1 MGRIQADG
9 RDAGPMKKVLLTG
22 ASGFLGRWLVPALLR
37 EGHAVVAAA
46 RSAEAL
52 PEDKAMVVPLDV
64 TDRESF
70 AQLPAGIDTIIHAA
84 TLRPNEQAG
93 WVGVAAAIE
102 ANILGTLYLL
112 EYAAA
117 HHTQKIVYC
126 STLAVYGLPQRLPIR
141 EDGPTYPIQAP
152 DSHYAISKL
161 AGELLCTRAHV
172 ERRVS
177 CLCLRLARIY
187 GPGENPNSLLS
198 RWIREAREGREIVVH
213 GNGERSLDFIY
224 IEDAVRSICL
234 AVRAEGVDGI
244 VNVGSGVEVT
254 WRLLAEN
261 VVELFSPAGRRTAI
275 RYISHGDQTRCYLD
289 VEKARA
295 ALGFTTRFS
304 IVEGLK
310 TWKSLEDRK
319 ISSTAQIG

>member
-1 MGRIQADG
+1 
-9 RDAGPMKKVLLTG
+9 MKKVLVTG
-22 ASGFLGRWLVPALLR
+22 ASGFLGGWFVQALLR
-37 EGHAVVAAA
+37 EGHSVVAAA
-46 RSAEAL
+46 RKPVAFPKSEATI
-52 PEDKAMVVPLDV
+52 VPLDV
-64 TDRESF
+64 TQRESF
-70 AQLPAGIDTIIHAA
+70 AELPGGIDTIIHAGA
-84 TLRPNEQAG
+84 SRPTEQAG
-93 WVGVAAAIE
+93 WAGVAAAIQ
-102 ANILGTLYLL
+102 ANVLGTLHVL
-112 EYAAA
+112 EYAEA
-117 HHTQKIVYC
+117 HRIRNIIYC
-126 STLAVYGLPQRLPIR
+126 STLSVYALPQRLPIR

-152 DSHYAISKL
+152 DSYYAISKL
-161 AGELLCTRAHV
+161 AGELMCVRAHL

-177 CLCLRLARIY
+177 CLCLRLARTY
-187 GPGENPNSLLS
+187 GPGENPNTLLGK
-198 RWIREAREGREIVVH
+198 WIREAREGREIVVH

-254 WRLLAEN
+254 WRSLAED

-275 RYISHGDQTRCYLD
+275 RYVSHGDQTRCYLD